1 MSELNFKDKFT
12 GKDIDPNTAFLTEL
26 REKLPQFFTAEKR
39 DEETGEIM
47 QAAEFDIEKFKA
59 NLAKNNVN
67 EIHDGYTLN
76 YVGKTYARL
85 QVGQPT
91 PTVIIPDKAHNEEP
105 ENANS
110 KNVFLT
116 GDNLDVLK
124 HLRNAYTGAVD
135 FIYIDPPYNTGSD
148 GFVYNDKFDLKDDDL
163 RDTLGFSED
172 DIQRLHL
179 LNGRSSHSAWLT
191 FMYPRLKIAQ
201 QLLKDTGVIFVSID
215 DNEQANL
222 KLLMDDVFGEGNF
235 VGNFIWHKKLTGG
248 YDNKN
253 INIQHEYTFV
263 YSKKYENDLLLG
275 EKRESSYTLI
285 DEHGKKY
292 KWDSLWNIGGLTYSE
307 SLDYPITAPDGS
319 DIWPIGEKGISFWLW
334 SKEKV
339 EKERD
344 KLNFIQKPDGSW
356 RVYKRIYAS
365 DETVVGSMLNP
376 EIVRG
381 NTNSS
386 SEIKNLF
393 DSKKVFDYPKP
404 TSLIKYYLE
413 RVSQD
418 SLILD
423 FFAGSATTA
432 DAVMQLNAE
441 DGGHRQFI
449 LATLDEEAKSEVAK
463 NAGYKT
469 IDEISRER
477 IKRAAAKIREENPL
491 TTSEQDFGFKH
502 FYVKDIDAQTIDKL
516 IDFDPND
523 LRLIADDM
531 VGEFGKPFTTLAGN
545 EITTGATGEE
555 TILQTWLVDD
565 GYKFDQKVETIEL
578 SAHSAFH
585 VENLLY
591 IISPIDQEDIKTL
604 LNRIG
609 EHQLNVATIIVFGYS
624 LDFHT
629 LTSLKNNV
637 KTALDGVK
645 VEVRY

>member
-12 GKDIDPNTAFLTEL
+12 GKDIDPNTDFLTEL

-39 DEETGEIM
+39 DEETGEIT

-235 VGNFIWHKKLTGG
+235 VGNIAWRRF
-248 YDNKN
+248 NSQAN
-253 INIQHEYTFV
+253 IGSFSTVKETIFF
-263 YSKKYENDLLLG
+263 YSKNVNNVLVGRVPLSDTAKKEYQYKDENG
-275 EKRESSYTLI
+275 
-285 DEHGKKY
+285 
-292 KWDSLWNIGGLTYSE
+292 
-307 SLDYPITAPDGS
+307 
-319 DIWPIGEKGISFWLW
+319 
-334 SKEKV
+334 
-339 EKERD
+339 
-344 KLNFIQKPDGSW
+344 
-356 RVYKRIYAS
+356 IYARRPCIDS
-365 DETVVGSMLNP
+365 
-376 EIVRG
+376 VRG
-381 NTNSS
+381 HYVFDFKTPNGTVLHDHWMIKEEDFIRENNAGLIHWPENGGNPMRKMYLKDALKNGQIPNDFWGVEYGNNRNATE
-386 SEIKNLF
+386 EIKNLF
-393 DSKKVFDYPKP
+393 DNTRVFDFPKP
-404 TSLIKYYLE
+404 SKLLKFLLQIGSDE
-413 RVSQD
+413 N

-441 DGGHRQFI
+441 DGGNRKFI

-463 NAGYKT
+463 NAGYQT

-565 GYKFDQKVETIEL
+565 GYKFNQKVETIEL

-609 EHQLNVATIIVFGYS
+609 EHKLSVQTIIVFGYS
-624 LDFHT
+624 LDFAT
-629 LTSLKNNV
+629 MTSLKNNV
-637 KTALDGVK
+637 KTALDCVK
-645 VEVRY
+645 VEVRW